1 VIVRGGF
8 SSVRETISS
17 IVGAI
22 TLAGFV
28 GLFVFVMNE
37 SQKIEGVDIGLMWF
51 WVLVLI
57 VLFLAIMGMWHSWFA
72 PKEDKGTP
80 PPH

>member
-1 VIVRGGF
+1 
-8 SSVRETISS
+8 VRETISS

-57 VLFLAIMGMWHSWFA
+57 VLFMAIMGMWHSWFA
-72 PKEDKGTP
+72 PKEDKGAP

>member
-57 VLFLAIMGMWHSWFA
+57 VLFMAIMGMWHGWFA
-72 PKEDKGTP
+72 PKEDKGAP